1 MIQELQ
7 VQNFYSIREKQTF
20 SFLPTND
27 DKNREKY
34 VHEVADGVQLLKI
47 GIVYGSNASGKTTLL
62 KAFSFLHDI
71 MINQPLSK
79 NDVFQFS
86 PFLLDKHSRH
96 EHSFMQLTVWLKGEK
111 YLLGLEFDTKRIY
124 EESLFVYTSNRPTML
139 YKRVYLP
146 NSDHTKVTFG
156 NKSGIGKSAAQAI
169 EGNTTN
175 NCSVMAAFGKSNVPT
190 TRLNDVYDF
199 FCVGM
204 QVIMNPRDYLSFNV
218 KDELWHDNDGMKKR
232 FLLELLKACDYT
244 IVDMT
249 INKDEN
255 PVFHEIRK
263 RILEMPISEDEQKE
277 ILKNSP
283 EPHDIIFHHM
293 GEDGEYELDERFESA
308 GTRRFLAMSILLY
321 YLSDKSHF
329 IPIDEVETSIHYELL
344 YYFIRFFLA
353 SSEGTSQLLLST
365 HDINLLNEKF
375 IRRDV
380 VWFTDKNK
388 LGVTQLKRLSS
399 LGLHK
404 SMNPYNA
411 YKQGKL
417 LNLPF
422 LENI

>member
-1 MIQELQ
+1 
-7 VQNFYSIREKQTF
+7 
-20 SFLPTND
+20 
-27 DKNREKY
+27 
-34 VHEVADGVQLLKI
+34 
-47 GIVYGSNASGKTTLL
+47 
-62 KAFSFLHDI
+62 
-71 MINQPLSK
+71 
-79 NDVFQFS
+79 
-86 PFLLDKHSRH
+86 
-96 EHSFMQLTVWLKGEK
+96 
-111 YLLGLEFDTKRIY
+111 
-124 EESLFVYTSNRPTML
+124 
-139 YKRVYLP
+139 
-146 NSDHTKVTFG
+146 
-156 NKSGIGKSAAQAI
+156 
-169 EGNTTN
+169 
-175 NCSVMAAFGKSNVPT
+175 
-190 TRLNDVYDF
+190 
-199 FCVGM
+199 
-204 QVIMNPRDYLSFNV
+204 
-218 KDELWHDNDGMKKR
+218 
-232 FLLELLKACDYT
+232 
-244 IVDMT
+244 
-249 INKDEN
+249 
-255 PVFHEIRK
+255 
-263 RILEMPISEDEQKE
+263 MPISEDEQKE